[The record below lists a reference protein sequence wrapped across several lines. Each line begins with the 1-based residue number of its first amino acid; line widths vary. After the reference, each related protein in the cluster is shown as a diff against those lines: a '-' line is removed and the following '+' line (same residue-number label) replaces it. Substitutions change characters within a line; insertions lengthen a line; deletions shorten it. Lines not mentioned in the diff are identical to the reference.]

1 MRRRQVLPPQPRLRL
16 GGRRR
21 PTAAHVVGPSDQE
34 LGEDPQHLP
43 QVSFDEPVIGLG
55 YSSGSWFGLGA
66 AAGHRDLFSSF
77 VDLDQPLNP
86 ADHLDPVRT
95 TRLHAYFS
103 AVVASTSEPDLADR
117 LARVTL
123 STGQTYAEVTTHEQ
137 RLAEARD
144 LRQHDPGIFREMVDG
159 GIDSVVG
166 GLELPALPGKFDR
179 PVLFI
184 YGEHASGSLVNE
196 AGAAF
201 NRDRYPWATE
211 VRLPRRDHGL
221 GLVEDPDPVVDA
233 ITTWYATLD

>member
-95 TRLHAYFS
+95 TRLHAYFR

-117 LARVTL
+117 LARLTL
-123 STGQTYAEVTTHEQ
+123 STGQTYAEVTTHLTVTDTPGQ
-137 RLAEARD
+137 RRCGSHLAIKGA
-144 LRQHDPGIFREMVDG
+144 
-159 GIDSVVG
+159 DSPVH
-166 GLELPALPGKFDR
+166 ALAGVAQADSQLAAIRTSSWAAVAPLSSIRG
-179 PVLFI
+179 PV
-184 YGEHASGSLVNE
+184 
-196 AGAAF
+196 
-201 NRDRYPWATE
+201 R
-211 VRLPRRDHGL
+211 
-221 GLVEDPDPVVDA
+221 
-233 ITTWYATLD
+233 